1 MTQKTPKV
9 SVIIPV
15 YNEED
20 RMYDCLWAI
29 THQVEKPHEIIVVDN
44 NSRDQTAI
52 IARRFKSVRVVS
64 ETKQGLTYARNKGFE
79 VAEGDILARID
90 ADTIVPSDWVKKVR
104 EAFELD
110 PELAGLTG
118 YGRTRAGVTVP
129 VFSDIWSWAYF
140 THTKAF
146 FGHTMLWGANMAVRK
161 TAWLKASKLCC
172 LDDSHVHEDQDLS
185 LALAATGA
193 RVKIDPALTVSVDF
207 GDIQYID
214 KFWVYFRK
222 KHHTR
227 AVHQLHY
234 RSKLVTIQPISR
246 TRRFGYHLL
255 ASYTVGLFMALT
267 TLNSARRELVI
278 ISKESSVYFWYQKIK
293 SDLEF

>member
-29 THQVEKPHEIIVVDN
+29 THQVEKPFEIIVVDN
-44 NSRDQTAI
+44 NSRDQTVA
-52 IARRFKSVRVVS
+52 IARRFKGVKVVT
-64 ETKQGLTYARNKGFE
+64 ETKQGLTNARNRGFE
-79 VAEGDILARID
+79 EAEGDILARID
-90 ADTIVPSDWVKKVR
+90 ADTMVPADWVKKVR
-104 EAFELD
+104 EAFDLD

-118 YGRTRAGVTVP
+118 YGRTRAGVTIP
-129 VFSDIWSWAYF
+129 LFSDIWSWAYF

-161 TAWLKASKLCC
+161 SAWLKANKLCC

-193 RVKIDPALTVSVDF
+193 RVKIDPTLTVSVDF
-207 GDIQYID
+207 GDIQYIE
-214 KFWVYFRK
+214 KFWVYYRK

-227 AVHQLHY
+227 AIHQLHY
-234 RSKLVTIQPISR
+234 RSKLVTNQPLPLYKRI
-246 TRRFGYHLL
+246 GYHMA
-255 ASYTVGLFMALT
+255 ASYTVGFFMVFT
-267 TLNSARRELVI
+267 SLNSARRELLEA
-278 ISKESSVYFWYQKIK
+278 SKQSSVYFWYQKIK
-293 SDLEF
+293 SDLEI